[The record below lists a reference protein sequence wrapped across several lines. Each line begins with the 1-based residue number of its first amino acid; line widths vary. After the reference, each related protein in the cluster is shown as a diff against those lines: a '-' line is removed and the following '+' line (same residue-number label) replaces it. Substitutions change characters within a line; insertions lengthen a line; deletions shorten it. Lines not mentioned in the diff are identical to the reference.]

1 MSACNRTKPSNEAFL
16 KRRLFNRFLFVIWFG
31 LSWTVVTPFASA
43 LDVADY
49 KWGFNG
55 KVAPHRFN
63 VLSVLLNNPTPQPY
77 NGEVL
82 LRKSLGGAGTVDATL
97 VESVT
102 LSPNSSKWIQF
113 YPYITSDGGFSSE
126 NWRISYRGGSYDL
139 PVPRVV
145 RSNFIS
151 PTTCFRHL

>member
-82 LRKSLGGAGTVDATL
+82 LRK
-97 VESVT
+97 
-102 LSPNSSKWIQF
+102 
-113 YPYITSDGGFSSE
+113 
-126 NWRISYRGGSYDL
+126 
-139 PVPRVV
+139 
-145 RSNFIS
+145 
-151 PTTCFRHL
+151 